1 MNNKFKISSIQS
13 LPISTVLLAAFM
25 VFNLFVSSSVPGQR
39 ADEERDVDLF
49 LENYSIH
56 ALPIPRNLNFAGEK
70 VPLHKTYVRES
81 YDRELLVNTYWQSST
96 LLLIKKA
103 NRYFPVIE
111 PILKEEGV
119 PDDFKYL
126 PMIESGFQ
134 ERAVS
139 PAGAVGVWQF
149 MAGAAGDYGLEVSK
163 EIDERYH
170 IEKATIAACRYL
182 KKAYERFGSWTMAAA
197 SYNAGQRGMD
207 RQIERQKTTNYY
219 DLLLTEETGRY
230 IFRLLAMKEIVS
242 SPGDFGFKLE
252 QNDLYPV
259 IETDTLVVSEP
270 IPDFADFAIANGTT
284 YRELT
289 DLTPWLRE
297 TSLSNPAGK
306 SYTLKIP
313 KPGAFEV
320 KQ

>member
-284 YRELT
+284 YRELK
-289 DLTPWLRE
+289 DLNPWLRE

>member
-13 LPISTVLLAAFM
+13 LPISTVLLATFM

-284 YRELT
+284 YRELK
-289 DLTPWLRE
+289 DLNPWLRE

>member
-13 LPISTVLLAAFM
+13 LSISNVLLAAFM
-25 VFNLFVSSSVPGQR
+25 VFNLFVSSSVPEQR
-39 ADEERDVDLF
+39 ADEERAVDLF

-56 ALPIPRNLNFAGEK
+56 ALPIPGNLNFAGEK

-111 PILKEEGV
+111 PILKAEGV

-252 QNDLYPV
+252 QDDLYPV
-259 IETDTLVVSEP
+259 IETDTLVISEP
-270 IPDFADFAIANGTT
+270 IPDFADFAITNGTT
-284 YRELT
+284 YRELK
-289 DLTPWLRE
+289 DLNPWLRE
-297 TSLSNPAGK
+297 TSLSNTAGK

>member
-103 NRYFPVIE
+103 NRYFPLIE

-126 PMIESGFQ
+126 PMIESGLQ

-139 PAGAVGVWQF
+139 PAGAAGVWQF

-284 YRELT
+284 YRELK
-289 DLTPWLRE
+289 DLNPWLRE

>member
-139 PAGAVGVWQF
+139 PAGAAGEWQF

-284 YRELT
+284 YRELK
-289 DLTPWLRE
+289 DLNPWLRE

>member
-56 ALPIPRNLNFAGEK
+56 ALPIPGNLNFAGEK

-284 YRELT
+284 YRELK
-289 DLTPWLRE
+289 DLNPWLRE